1 MERADVAIVGGGPAG
16 TAAAHAAASD
26 GASTVVFEKGVPR
39 ADREGLG
46 PDSTDAAGILDYWV
60 DIMDIHPDE
69 FDDDIL
75 LQHLD
80 RAEFIGPNESCTLKS
95 TGIESSYD
103 HFGYTFNR
111 AKFDDWMR
119 ERAEDAGAEYRTG
132 VRVTGVDSDGRKAVD
147 SDPKADGG
155 TDDPRHVVS
164 LANGDTV
171 GADVLILADGP
182 QRTVTNGVLDDY
194 LPDEKKASELLA
206 SPKANHIAYQEYRRF
221 PQEVFE
227 ELKTSIKFWWGV
239 MPGHTAYPWVFPN
252 DNQVCR
258 VGLTMP
264 IGLDIDSI
272 EDREDYA
279 LLEPEDDSIP
289 QGATYIRRLLEREW
303 GDEYDIETDFPLVED
318 RGKRGGTE
326 TYSISSTKPIAS
338 PVDAGIAVAGGAM
351 GTTSAF
357 HEGGDHVA
365 VRTGAI
371 AGELAAAG
379 DLSTYN
385 DRWQEAIGDELLRN
399 VTFAELCRGYGPND
413 WDKTFS
419 SVRGMLAADGSNLLK
434 KSTLRSGLSGAKT
447 LYKYKKKKR
456 SLKKTGYV
464 QITADEYC
472 Y

>member
-1 MERADVAIVGGGPAG
+1 MERVDVAIVGGGPAG

-26 GASTVVFEKGVPR
+26 GASAVVFEKGVPR

-60 DIMDIHPDE
+60 DIMDIHPEE
-69 FDDDIL
+69 FPDGVV

-80 RAEFIGPNESCTLKS
+80 RAEFIGPNESCTLRS
-95 TGIESSYD
+95 TGIDSSYE

-111 AKFDDWMR
+111 AAFDDWMR
-119 ERAEDAGAEYRTG
+119 ERAEDAGAEYRLK
-132 VRVTGVDSDGRKAVD
+132 VRVTDVETHLDTGDE
-147 SDPKADGG
+147 
-155 TDDPRHVVS
+155 PRHVVS
-164 LANGDTV
+164 LANGDRV
-171 GADVLILADGP
+171 GAEFLILADGP
-182 QRTVTNGVLDDY
+182 QRTVTNRVLDEY
-194 LPDEKKASELLA
+194 LPEDSKASDVLA
-206 SPKANHIAYQEYRRF
+206 SPKVNHIAYQEYRRF
-221 PQEVFE
+221 PEEIFE
-227 ELKTSIKFWWGV
+227 DLKTSIKFWWGV

-252 DNQVCR
+252 DDRVCR

-264 IGLDIDSI
+264 IGLDIDAI
-272 EDREDYA
+272 EDRETYE
-279 LLEPEDDSIP
+279 LLRPEDDSIP
-289 QGATYIRRLLEREW
+289 QGSTYLRRLLEWQW
-303 GDEYDIETDFPLVED
+303 GDDYDIETDFPLVED

-326 TYSISSTKPIAS
+326 TYSISSTRPIES

-371 AGELAAAG
+371 AGELAAEG

-385 DRWQEAIGDELLRN
+385 DRWHEAIGDELLRN
-399 VTFAELCRGYGPND
+399 VTFAELCRGYGPDD
-413 WDKTFS
+413 WDRTFK

-434 KSTLRSGLSGAKT
+434 TSTLRSGLSGAKI
-447 LYKYKKKKR
+447 LYTYKKQKRALKKR
-456 SLKKTGYV
+456 GYV
-464 QITADEYC
+464 QLMADTYV

>member
-1 MERADVAIVGGGPAG
+1 MERVNVAIVGGGPAG

-69 FDDDIL
+69 FDDGIL
-75 LQHLD
+75 LQQLD
-80 RAEFIGPNESCTLKS
+80 RAEFIGPSEACTIKS

-111 AKFDDWMR
+111 AAFDDWMR
-119 ERAEDAGAEYRTG
+119 ERAEDAGAAYRTG
-132 VRVTGVDSDGRKAVD
+132 VRVTGVESDLDAEG
-147 SDPKADGG
+147 SDE
-155 TDDPRHVVS
+155 PRHVVS
-164 LANGDTV
+164 LANGDSV
-171 GADVLILADGP
+171 GVDFLILADGP
-182 QRTVTNGVLDDY
+182 QRTVTNGVLDSY
-194 LPDEKKASELLA
+194 LPDGKQASELLA
-206 SPKANHIAYQEYRRF
+206 SPKVNHIAYQEYRRF
-221 PQEVFE
+221 PEEVFE
-227 ELKTSIKFWWGV
+227 ELNTSIKFWWGL

-264 IGLDIDSI
+264 IGLDIDAI
-272 EDREDYA
+272 ENREEYA
-279 LLEPEDDSIP
+279 LLEPEDERIP

-303 GDEYDIETDFPLVED
+303 GDEYDIDEDFPLVED

-326 TYSISSTKPIAS
+326 TYSISSTKPIES
-338 PVDAGIAVAGGAM
+338 PVEAGIAVAGGAM

-385 DRWQEAIGDELLRN
+385 DRWAEAIGDELLRN
-399 VTFAELCRGYGPND
+399 VTFAELCRGYGPHD
-413 WDKTFS
+413 WDKTFK

-434 KSTLRSGLSGAKT
+434 KRTLSSGLSGAKV
-447 LYKYKKKKR
+447 LYKYKKQKR
-456 SLKKTGYV
+456 SLRKNGYV
-464 QITADEYC
+464 QLTADDYA